1 MESIKKS
8 SSWKS
13 LEVHFNS
20 MKTVHMRDLFSEDE
34 DRFKK
39 NHILFDDILVDYSKN
54 RITEETKKNLISLA
68 KEADIES
75 WRDKLFSGEKV
86 NFTEDRS
93 ALHVALRNKSNKP
106 IYSNSKNVMPD
117 VSASL
122 EKMKLIS
129 ESIRTGEWKGYTG
142 EKIRTVV
149 NIGIGGSNL
158 GPSMVCKALK
168 SFGSSSITPLFV
180 SNIDGADLAQ
190 TLEKCDPKSTLFIIA
205 SKTFTTQETMT
216 NAFSSRKWLI
226 DKLGNDE
233 AIKKHFVAIS
243 SNKEAVNKF
252 GISTDNMFTI

>member
-1 MESIKKS
+1 
-8 SSWKS
+8 
-13 LEVHFNS
+13 
-20 MKTVHMRDLFSEDE
+20 MRDLFSEDE

-93 ALHVALRNKSNKP
+93 ALHTALRNQSSKP
-106 IYSNSKNVMPD
+106 IYSNGKNVMPD

-190 TLEKCDPKSTLFIIA
+190 TLEKCDPKSTLFIVA
-205 SKTFTTQETMT
+205 SKTFTTQETIS
-216 NAFSSRKWLI
+216 NANTIKEWLVSKL
-226 DKLGNDE
+226 DKN
-233 AIKKHFVAIS
+233 AISKHFITC
-243 SNKEAVNKF
+243 SNML
-252 GISTDNMFTI
+252 TYYCR